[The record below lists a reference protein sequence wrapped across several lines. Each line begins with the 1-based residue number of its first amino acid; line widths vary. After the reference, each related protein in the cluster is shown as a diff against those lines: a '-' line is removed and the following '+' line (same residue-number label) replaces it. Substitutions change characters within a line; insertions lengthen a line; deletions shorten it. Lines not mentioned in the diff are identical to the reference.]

1 MDCSDSQ
8 ITQFSVP
15 PTLNTTGIRV
25 LKLNHNHLN
34 SIPDLSPFT
43 DLESLDLSYNKIS
56 FIGPFV
62 FASNTRLLHLNISF
76 NNILLSNET
85 ISRDSFKG
93 LTTLKTLRY
102 MLTVDISS

>member
-56 FIGPFV
+56 FIGPLAF
-62 FASNTRLLHLNISF
+62 SPIHDSY
-76 NNILLSNET
+76 ILTSLSTIFYFLMKLSVET
-85 ISRDSFKG
+85 HSKD
-93 LTTLKTLRY
+93 
-102 MLTVDISS
+102 

>member
-8 ITQFSVP
+8 TTQFFVP

-34 SIPDLSPFT
+34 SIPDFSPFA
-43 DLESLDLSYNKIS
+43 DLESLDLFYNKIS

-62 FASNTRLLHLNISF
+62 FASNTGLLHLNISF
-76 NNILLSNET
+76 INILLSNET
-85 ISRDSFKG
+85 TNRDSFEG

-102 MLTVDISS
+102 IIYYCK